1 MQYCAINKEREG
13 LEKQNKML
21 KKLFYL
27 FTIIIFC
34 NGNIIAQNSLQ
45 YNLIDYTQPKTF
57 ILSDIKITGS
67 KYVNKSNIIDI
78 SGLKINNNIK
88 VPGTDI
94 SSAINKLWQ
103 QNLFSEIEIKY
114 DKISNDSISLNIV
127 LKEYP
132 RLSKFK
138 FIGKISKSDISTLK
152 DDLQLMR
159 GKILTQN
166 LIKNS
171 LNKIEK
177 FYIDKGFYN
186 VKVNH
191 EIIED
196 SVTVNS
202 SILIFD
208 INKNKKV
215 KIKDIVVKGRKQ
227 IVNNNKSFLNNKD
240 TVYAISNYRLKKSM
254 KETKVK
260 NKWRFFKVSKFI
272 KENYEEDKENII
284 SEYNNKG
291 YRDAKIVKDSVYV
304 NNDNTVTIEIVL
316 DEGEP
321 YLFGNINFVGN
332 KKYTNDELLNQLGID
347 SGDVFNQS
355 ILDSRLFGTP
365 EGTDISSLYLDNG
378 YLFFNATP
386 VEVSTNNNTIDLDVR
401 LYEGDQARINK
412 VNVKGNTKTQDHVIM
427 RELRTR
433 PGDLFKRSDIMRSQR
448 ELAQMQYFDPEA
460 FDVKIDPNPARNE
473 VDVTYIVAEKSSD
486 QIQLQGGWG
495 GGRVVGSLGLTFNNF
510 STRNIFNG
518 SKWKP
523 LPSGDGQRL
532 SLIARSNGAYYQNYN
547 ISFTEPWLGGKKP
560 TSLQVSLFKAISSN
574 GQQDDQR
581 QEIQVTGL
589 SLGIG
594 KRLKNPDDYF
604 TVYNGLNYMQY
615 KLSNSQSFFSFR
627 NGVSNNVNYNITI
640 GRNSIDQINFPRQ
653 GSNFLLTLKL
663 SPPYSMFDDIDDYS
677 SLTDQE
683 KYRWVEYYKWKF
695 KATWFSPFTEKLI
708 LATKTE
714 FGFLGAYNQELGIS
728 PFERF
733 YVGGDGLSG
742 MGYMNDGRELVALRG
757 YSNNSL
763 SPQTGATIYNKYTAE
778 IRYALSLNPTSTM
791 YALAFLE
798 AGNAWE
804 EFDNFNPF
812 GVKRSVGIG
821 VKIMLPMIGMMGL
834 DYGWGLDE
842 VIGNPEANGGQFHF
856 SIGQNF

>member
-1 MQYCAINKEREG
+1 MKI
-13 LEKQNKML
+13 
-21 KKLFYL
+21 KLL
-27 FTIIIFC
+27 LIFLVMIFS
-34 NGNIIAQNSLQ
+34 NHFVNAQDSIVNT
-45 YNLIDYTQPKTF
+45 NPIDYTQPKDY
-57 ILSDIKITGS
+57 ILA
-67 KYVNKSNIIDI
+67 DI
-78 SGLKINNNIK
+78 SIKGIKFLSKSTITDISALKINQIISI
-88 VPGTDI
+88 PGNDI
-94 SSAINKLWQ
+94 SIAINKLWK
-103 QNLFSEIEIKY
+103 QNLFSDIKIEY
-114 DKISNDSISLNIV
+114 DKIINDSIYLNII

-138 FIGKISKSDISTLK
+138 FKGDISKSNITTLK
-152 DDLQLMR
+152 EDLKLMR
-159 GKILTQN
+159 GKVLTQN

-171 LNKIEK
+171 VNKIRK
-177 FYIDKGFYN
+177 FYTDKGYLN
-186 VKVNH
+186 VSVKHIVAK
-191 EIIED
+191 D
-196 SVTVNS
+196 STSANA

-208 INKNKKV
+208 INKYDKV
-215 KIKDIVVKGRKQ
+215 KIKDIIIYGRKE
-227 IVNNNKSFLNNKD
+227 IVNTNKSFFNNKD
-240 TVYAISNYRLKKSM
+240 TVYAVSNKRLKKSM

-272 KENYEEDKENII
+272 KSNYEDDKNNII
-284 SEYNNKG
+284 EEYNNKG
-291 YRDAKIVKDSVYV
+291 YRDAKIINDTTYL
-304 NNDNTVTIEIVL
+304 NEDNTITIEITL
-316 DEGEP
+316 EEGEP
-321 YLFGNINFVGN
+321 YLFGDVSFIGN
-332 KKYTNDELLNQLGID
+332 TRYTNEELSSQLGIEK
-347 SGDVFNQS
+347 GDIFNQS
-355 ILDSRLFGTP
+355 ILDSRLLGSQ
-365 EGTDISSLYLDNG
+365 EGTDISSLYLDDG

-386 VEVSTNNNTIDLDVR
+386 VEIATNNNTIDIEVR
-401 LYEGDQARINK
+401 LYEGEQARLNK
-412 VNVKGNTKTQDHVIM
+412 ISVQGNTKTQDHVIM

-473 VDVTYIVAEKSSD
+473 VDVTYIVSEKSSD

-510 STRNIFNG
+510 SSRNIFNG
-518 SKWKP
+518 SKWRP

-532 SLIARSNGAYYQNYN
+532 SLTARSNGAYYQNYMM
-547 ISFTEPWLGGKKP
+547 SFTEPWLGGKKP
-560 TSLQVSLFKAISSN
+560 TSLSVSLSKSISSN
-574 GQQDDQR
+574 GLTGDER
-581 QEIQVTGL
+581 QEIQVSGL

-604 TVYNGLNYMQY
+604 TLYNGLNFIQY

-627 NGVSNNVNYNITI
+627 NGESNNVNYQVNL
-640 GRNSIDQINFPRQ
+640 GRNSVDQLNFPRQ
-653 GSNFLLTLKL
+653 GSNFLLSIKL
-663 SPPYSMFDDIDDYS
+663 SPPYSMFDNVDDYS

-683 KYRWVEYYKWKF
+683 KYKWVEYYKWKF

-714 FGFLGAYNQELGIS
+714 FGFLGGYNDQLGIS

-804 EFDNFNPF
+804 DFDNFNPF
-812 GVKRSVGIG
+812 GIKRSVGIG

-842 VIGNPEANGGQFHF
+842 IIGNPDANGGQFHF